1 MKLFIDT
8 WGWIVLYNRRE
19 PRHSEL
25 RAFYHKLRDEEQ
37 TAYTTDYVLDET
49 ITLLFRRVPVS
60 QACRALQMLNKAVQ
74 EGYLCL
80 EHITSERFG
89 KAKDLRLSL
98 QDKPQISFTDLTSMV
113 VMEELRIKTIVTQ
126 DQHFAQAGMDFNL
139 VP

>member
-1 MKLFIDT
+1 MLFIDT

-25 RAFYHKLRDEEQ
+25 RALYRELSEDER

-60 QACRALQMLNKAVQ
+60 QACRALQLLNKAVQ

-80 EHITSERFG
+80 EYITPERFSR
-89 KAKDLRLSL
+89 AKDLRVTL
-98 QDKPQISFTDLTSMV
+98 QDKPQISFTDLTTMV
-113 VMEELRIKTIVTQ
+113 VMEELRLKRILTQ
-126 DQHFAQAGMDFNL
+126 DQHFAQVGMGFNL